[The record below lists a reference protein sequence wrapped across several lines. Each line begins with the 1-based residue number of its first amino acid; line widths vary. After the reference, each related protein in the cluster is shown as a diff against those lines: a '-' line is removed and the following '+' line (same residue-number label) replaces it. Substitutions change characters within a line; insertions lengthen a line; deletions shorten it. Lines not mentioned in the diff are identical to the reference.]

1 MGTMMMWLFAIGF
14 LVGGIGIGVGIV
26 VLIKKKPTTV
36 TSGDLILTK
45 DEDGIYLSVVMD
57 EPPAALLNRKEVLF
71 RIKNCTRL

>member
-14 LVGGIGIGVGIV
+14 LAGGIGIGVSIV
-26 VLIKKKPTTV
+26 LFIKKPTTI
-36 TSGDLILTK
+36 TSGDLIMTK

-71 RIKNCTRL
+71 RIKNCTHL